1 MGNVV
6 LSIRDFDSSPEA
18 ALKIWHRIWHRDM
31 DRPRLCIPCVDFEAG
46 KCYAVVGKSGAGKTV
61 LNSLLLGLPSS
72 RVGSAVHVGSMDWWN
87 DAVRICA
94 ADFSA
99 SSRLLSRWRD
109 VRHRGTL
116 LYLPQILPDGRG
128 YQMST
133 RIYLE
138 HVIAALIRQA
148 DIDPRAIHNPFETF
162 PDALHGVL
170 GNKVTSLSGGE
181 RRRVELW
188 ARLTVLQALSKDRLA
203 LLILDEPTTGL
214 DVPDERRYLEELRWR
229 MTKLPNLCVL
239 VTTHALYFIDD
250 HLPQTLSNSTQ
261 LQVPLFDKVC
271 LVHKEPC
278 SGNGSSR
285 NIGPICRVTSAIDS
299 GSLCKS
305 VMRRT
310 PEKSV
315 EDSMEAFVDWQA
327 GLSGNEFS
335 EKVANVY
342 FMGATK

>member
-1 MGNVV
+1 MGEVV
-6 LSIRDFDSSPEA
+6 LSVRGFDSAPESVR
-18 ALKIWHRIWHRDM
+18 KIWHRGL
-31 DRPRLCIPCVDFEAG
+31 DRPRLCIPRIDFEAG

-72 RVGSAVHVGSMDWWN
+72 RVGRAVHVGAMDWW
-87 DAVRICA
+87 DGAVRICA
-94 ADFSA
+94 ADFV
-99 SSRLLSRWRD
+99 SSSSLLSRWRE

-138 HVIAALIRQA
+138 QVIAALIRQA
-148 DIDPRAIHNPFETF
+148 DIEPRTIHDPFESF
-162 PDALHGVL
+162 PDALRGVL
-170 GNKVTSLSGGE
+170 GNPVTSLSGGE

-188 ARLTVLQALSKDRLA
+188 ARLMVLQALPKDRLS

-214 DVPDERRYLEELRWR
+214 DVPDERRYLEELRR
-229 MTKLPNLCVL
+229 MMTKLPNLSVL

-250 HLPQTLSNSTQ
+250 HLPQTLSDSVQAQ
-261 LQVPLFDKVC
+261 LPLFDKVC

-278 SGNGSSR
+278 SGNGDIRS
-285 NIGPICRVTSAIDS
+285 IGPICRVTSAIDS
-299 GSLCKS
+299 GSLCEA

-310 PEKSV
+310 PEKSI
-315 EDSMEAFVDWQA
+315 EDSMEEFVHWQA
-327 GLSGNEFS
+327 GLYGDEFS
-335 EKVANVY
+335 EKVSNVY
-342 FMGATK
+342 FMESTK

>member
-1 MGNVV
+1 MGGVA
-6 LSIRDFDSSPEA
+6 LSIRDFDSAPEA
-18 ALKIWHRIWHRDM
+18 IRKIGYRGL
-31 DRPRLCIPCVDFEAG
+31 DRPRLCIPRVDFEVG
-46 KCYAVVGKSGAGKTV
+46 KCYAIVGKSGAGKTV

-72 RVGSAVHVGSMDWWN
+72 RVGRAVRVGAMDWWN
-87 DAVRICA
+87 GSVRLQA
-94 ADFSA
+94 SDFST
-99 SSRLLSRWRD
+99 SSRLLSRWRE
-109 VRHRGTL
+109 VRHSGTL

-138 HVIAALIRQA
+138 QVIAALIRQTGL
-148 DIDPRAIHNPFETF
+148 DPKVFLDPFESF
-162 PDALHGVL
+162 PNELLCVL
-170 GNKVTSLSGGE
+170 RNPVTSLSGGE

-188 ARLTVLQALSKDRLA
+188 ARLTVLQTLPKDRLA

-214 DVPDERRYLEELRWR
+214 DVPDERRYLEELRR
-229 MTKLPNLCVL
+229 MMAKLPNLSVI

-250 HLPQTLSNSTQ
+250 HLPQSASDPILHP
-261 LQVPLFDKVC
+261 LPLFDKVC
-271 LVHKEPC
+271 LVHKETC
-278 SGNGSSR
+278 SKNGKRR

-299 GSLCKS
+299 GCLCEA

-315 EDSMEAFVDWQA
+315 EDSMEAFIHWQA
-327 GLSGNEFS
+327 GLCGDEFA

-342 FMGATK
+342 FKEVSE